1 MVDVLTDSVKSKI
14 HEPRRH
20 ILKDKSTINNTAKQK
35 NKNKNKCK
43 NKKKII

>member
-35 NKNKNKCK
+35 TKTKTNAKV
-43 NKKKII
+43 KKE